1 MDSLS
6 IAERLSKK
14 SNSRTTVAPV
24 SVKKLSD
31 IKFSSK
37 TENIDQNLPLDQKK
51 KLRFNIEIKP
61 TNAPP
66 ISEVFSDEKLKKYF
80 TKFLTERKLGIV
92 IQFIDYVAEYRN
104 NFPESPEK
112 QVSQHRFLIELLGSL
127 PNQFV
132 KIAATVSRDMTSIN
146 KNSFDSFIALL
157 ISALHER
164 EYKSFLNSEH
174 FSKWRLKYQNIH

>member
-51 KLRFNIEIKP
+51 K
-61 TNAPP
+61 
-66 ISEVFSDEKLKKYF
+66 
-80 TKFLTERKLGIV
+80 
-92 IQFIDYVAEYRN
+92 
-104 NFPESPEK
+104 
-112 QVSQHRFLIELLGSL
+112 
-127 PNQFV
+127 
-132 KIAATVSRDMTSIN
+132 TSI
-146 KNSFDSFIALL
+146 
-157 ISALHER
+157 
-164 EYKSFLNSEH
+164 
-174 FSKWRLKYQNIH
+174 